1 MDVVNGLEGKGHD
14 CFVLTST
21 FGAGN
26 SCTEGNVYRLLG
38 LEADIYKH
46 KSFTIKQRNDIRKN
60 NEVILLKIISAV
72 KPHLI
77 FIWNMEALSKSLLL
91 LAEDSGTT
99 LYFLSDPWIINKYKI
114 SKHNLIKWAQDFRNI
129 FRRPKLQNVIC
140 SCKYLKDE
148 LVRNGVPVENGLV
161 IYNSID
167 LEPYLSAKRDDP
179 VDRTRILY
187 VGQLGEHKG
196 VHTLLEAFSRLVTE
210 RWDKPITLSLV
221 GSGNQAYMERL
232 YKIVSD
238 AGIDGVVDFVGK
250 VPRESLVDFFSTHSV
265 FVFPSIWEEPFS
277 LTLIMALASGIPIIS
292 TLTGGSKEILDPGV
306 NCLSFQA
313 GNAADLAEKMAQLIV
328 NLELRNALGEQGR
341 TDSRK
346 YSLLTMTDKINTLLS
361 ELQVK

>member
-77 FIWNMEALSKSLLL
+77 FM
-91 LAEDSGTT
+91 AEDSGTT

-140 SCKYLKDE
+140 SCKYL
-148 LVRNGVPVENGLV
+148 
-161 IYNSID
+161 
-167 LEPYLSAKRDDP
+167 
-179 VDRTRILY
+179 
-187 VGQLGEHKG
+187 
-196 VHTLLEAFSRLVTE
+196 
-210 RWDKPITLSLV
+210 
-221 GSGNQAYMERL
+221 
-232 YKIVSD
+232 
-238 AGIDGVVDFVGK
+238 
-250 VPRESLVDFFSTHSV
+250 
-265 FVFPSIWEEPFS
+265 
-277 LTLIMALASGIPIIS
+277 
-292 TLTGGSKEILDPGV
+292 
-306 NCLSFQA
+306 
-313 GNAADLAEKMAQLIV
+313 
-328 NLELRNALGEQGR
+328 
-341 TDSRK
+341 
-346 YSLLTMTDKINTLLS
+346 
-361 ELQVK
+361 